1 MQGQN
6 VITADSGPPF
16 TPGTDIYEALRS
28 EILSCDMQPGSQ
40 FQERQIAVRFNV
52 SKSPVRDALIKLQE
66 QNLVEVIPRKGY
78 RVTRISLADA
88 RELYEMRLILEREAI
103 QRLIE
108 TGDPATLDGL
118 DRFRDGPTD
127 CALGAWIAY
136 NRSFHAYLAENCGNA
151 RLGRLGIETI
161 EQFERITHMSVSWR
175 LTGEAPGGKQLCLD
189 DRVREHSLIIDAVQA
204 RDKRRAVTL
213 AREHIEGSRKRLL
226 DALES
231 APIVL

>member
-1 MQGQN
+1 M
-6 VITADSGPPF
+6 VSADSGVLAMS
-16 TPGTDIYEALRS
+16 GTDVYETLRS

-78 RVTRISLADA
+78 RVTRISLTDA

-108 TGDPATLDGL
+108 TGDATTLEGL
-118 DRFRDGPTD
+118 DCFRDGPD
-127 CALGAWIAY
+127 DGALEDWNVY
-136 NRSFHAYLAENCGNA
+136 NRNFHVYLVRNCGNS
-151 RLGRLGIETI
+151 RLARLGIETI
-161 EQFERITHMSVSWR
+161 EQFDRMTHMSVSRR
-175 LTGEAPGGKQLCLD
+175 LTDEVPGAKQLRLR
-189 DRVREHSLIIDAVQA
+189 DRVREHGMIIDAVQA
-204 RDKRRAVTL
+204 RDKRRAATL
-213 AREHIEGSRKRLL
+213 AREHIEGSRKRLF